1 MTEAVS
7 LKDVVS
13 MPEAV
18 EFLEGLLAQHG
29 ETEDALMILLLK
41 VSMTKA
47 ILEKA
52 LGADPIVVTL
62 EDVE

>member
-1 MTEAVS
+1 MSEAVS

-18 EFLEGLLAQHG
+18 EFLEDLLAQYG
-29 ETEDALMILLLK
+29 EGEDALMILLLK

>member
-1 MTEAVS
+1 MSELVS

-13 MPEAV
+13 LPEAV
-18 EFLEGLLAQHG
+18 EFLEGLLTQHG
-29 ETEDALMILLLK
+29 DTEDAMMILLLK
-41 VSMTKA
+41 VSLTKA

-52 LGADPIVVTL
+52 LGADPIIVTL